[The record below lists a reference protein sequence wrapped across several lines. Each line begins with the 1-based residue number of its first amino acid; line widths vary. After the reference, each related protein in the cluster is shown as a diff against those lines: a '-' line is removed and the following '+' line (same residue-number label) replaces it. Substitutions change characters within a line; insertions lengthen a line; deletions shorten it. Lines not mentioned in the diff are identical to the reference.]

1 MAPATRSSSNAST
14 GAPDDASDG
23 RDPIAVIG
31 AGCRLPGGIHSPAGF
46 WRFIDEGRSAVQPL
60 PEDRWA
66 AYRGVGPATDRVLDR
81 TTRWA
86 GLVED
91 VAGFDAA
98 FFEISPR
105 EAEMMDPQQRMTL
118 EVAWES
124 LEHAG
129 IVPAR
134 LAGSRTGVFV
144 GVWSDDYGRRVLED
158 LPSISAWSGV
168 GTAIGTLAA
177 RVSHALDLRGPSVA
191 LDTACSSSL
200 MAVHLACQSLRA
212 GETALAL
219 AGGVNLILS
228 PALTVNFDEAGA
240 MARDGKCK
248 AFDASADGYVRS
260 DGCGMVVLKRLADAR
275 RDGDRVLALIRGSA
289 ANQDGRS
296 PGIMQP
302 NPDAQREMIRLACA
316 DAAVPPATVD
326 YVEAHGT
333 GTRIGDPLEA
343 RGIGLVLRDG
353 RPADRP
359 CLLGS
364 VKTNLGH
371 TESAAGV
378 TGLIKAV
385 LCLANRRIPASLNFS
400 APNPDIDFEDLG
412 LRVAAEASPWPRHGH
427 PRRAGVSSFGFG
439 GQNVHVVLE
448 EAPEDQALDGLAAEP
463 QPADGEAA
471 QGARPGV
478 YVLSGRS
485 PQARSDGAS
494 RLADW
499 LERDG
504 ATVALCDVGSTL
516 AHRRSHFEHRLA
528 VIAGGRGELVAALRG
543 FARGE
548 ESETVSGSTPAE
560 PGEVVW
566 VFPGQGSQWSGM
578 GRELLSAEPAFA
590 AAIAELEPLF
600 LAEAGFSLREALL
613 SGEVT
618 EGIDRIQPVL
628 FAMQVALA
636 RVWES
641 HGVRPA
647 AVLGHSMGEVA
658 AAVVAGVLAP
668 ADGVAVICRRSRLM
682 RTVAGNGLM
691 AVVELPQDE
700 VRRQLAD
707 VPEVSV
713 AVHASPRST
722 VISGAAERVAALVER
737 WRGEELLARLI
748 KVDVASHSSQVDP
761 LLPELGRQLRAL
773 SPGAPRVAFY
783 STVLDD
789 PRIAPSFDAGY
800 WVDNLRRPVRFA
812 DAVAAAAAD
821 GLRVFVEISPHPALT
836 YAVGDNL
843 DAAAAEDAV
852 VLSTLRRDEP
862 EAAAFL
868 RQLTRAYCH
877 GVQIDLDGL
886 HPGGALADV
895 PATAW
900 QHERYWVEGSG
911 DRARGVRGHDPQSG
925 TLLGSRLSTRPG
937 APLDLWQTRLS
948 EPGEAESAGGALLVN
963 TLLAAARPRSD
974 GADLRD
980 VELGAAPST
989 GAPLDIQ
996 VLAEGGRLRV
1006 LARGDSADGRW
1017 FTWASAIAENGDET
1031 TGDGAAEGALLLTED
1046 ISAPAQAQGSD
1057 AVLAAL
1063 LAAALDLPVR
1073 LLGRGPEARP
1083 VHIARVQVGADV
1095 PRQAVAHVRLHAADS
1110 RANAADTVHID
1121 VLDHAGSTVLHLSS
1135 VHYESVAEAAPVA
1148 VERIAHSVGW
1158 RPLGEAE
1165 APGRKPR
1172 TVTLVGPPTQL
1183 ASQLAAMLEAA
1194 GTGCARVDGPDA
1206 LAGAQG
1212 GSGAGT
1218 TVVVLPPEPRDGTTA
1233 AASAAACKLL
1243 ADTVR
1248 TLADRPSS
1256 HPPSLWCLTEG
1267 VRQSIGLEALAQA
1280 PLWGLARV
1288 TAGEHPELWGGLVD
1302 LDAEQPAPLRAEAAA
1317 RLLTGDFGDLRADED
1332 VLAFDGSRLLVRRL
1346 KPIEPPVGGRSGSA
1360 PTPRAD
1366 ASYLVTGGLGALGLL
1381 TARRL
1386 ADWGA
1391 RRLVLAGRRPLI
1403 PRCAWATA
1411 SDPLDVRAIAGIR
1424 ALEAAGVTV
1433 RTVALDIADFA
1444 QAQACLDPDSLGLP
1458 PIRGVVHA
1466 AGVIRTQPVT
1476 ALDPQVSAAVLRPKV
1491 QGALTLH
1498 ALFPPGSVD
1507 LFTLFSSVGAFADI
1521 PGGADYAAA
1530 NAFLDALALH
1540 RRAQGCAAMS
1550 IAWGAWSGHGMAA
1563 AGGAVLDREL
1573 SARGFE
1579 SVRADDA
1586 FAAWEYAAQQG
1597 AAHVAVTALASG
1609 PRRPARLPA
1618 ILQDLDLDASPT
1630 ADGARAPAA
1639 AVSDGAAP
1647 DWAAMSPAERRARL
1661 LRELRTIA
1669 ASEMKLSAAAMDPRR
1684 PLKQYGLESIMA
1696 LGIRRRLEALT
1707 ALRLPASLVWNR
1719 PSLNALAD
1727 DLSERLASAFGDD
1740 ASEHSDQES
1749 DPESDTER
1757 HADTDTETQ
1766 APVGVSALD
1775 GLLEEFEDELAADH
1789 A

>member
-1 MAPATRSSSNAST
+1 MAPATRSSSSAST
-14 GAPDDASDG
+14 VAADDARDG

-46 WRFIDEGRSAVQPL
+46 WRFIDEGRSAVRPIPQ
-60 PEDRWA
+60 DRWA

-98 FFEISPR
+98 FFEIAPR

-134 LAGSRTGVFV
+134 LAGTRTGVFV

-212 GETALAL
+212 GESALAL

-228 PALTVNFDEAGA
+228 PALTVNFDAAGA
-240 MARDGKCK
+240 MAKDGKCK

-333 GTRIGDPLEA
+333 GTRVGDPLEA
-343 RGIGLVLRDG
+343 LGIGLVLRDG

-378 TGLIKAV
+378 AGLIKVV
-385 LCLANRRIPASLNFS
+385 LCLAHRRIPASLNFA
-400 APNPDIDFEDLG
+400 APNPDIDFEGLG
-412 LRVAAEASPWPRHGH
+412 LRVAAEASPWPRQGH

-448 EAPEDQALDGLAAEP
+448 EAAEDRSLGGQAGES
-463 QPADGEAA
+463 QPADGEA
-471 QGARPGV
+471 QRARPGV
-478 YVLSGRS
+478 YLLSGRS

-499 LERDG
+499 LEQDG
-504 ATVALCDVGSTL
+504 AAVELCDVGYTL
-516 AHRRSHFEHRLA
+516 AQRRSHFEHRLA
-528 VIAGGRGELVAALRG
+528 VTAGGRGELVAALRG

-548 ESETVSGSTPAE
+548 ESDAVSGSTPAE
-560 PGEVVW
+560 PGGVVW

-578 GRELLSAEPAFA
+578 GRELLGAEPAFA

-618 EGIDRIQPVL
+618 EGIDRVQPVL
-628 FAMQVALA
+628 FAMQIALA
-636 RVWES
+636 KVWES

-722 VISGAAERVAALVER
+722 VISGAADRVAALVER
-737 WRGEELLARLI
+737 WRGEDLLARLV

-761 LLPELGRQLRAL
+761 LLPELGRQLQAL
-773 SPGAPRVAFY
+773 SPGEPRVAFY

-789 PRIAPSFDAGY
+789 PRAAASFDAGY

-868 RQLTRAYCH
+868 GQLARAYCH

-886 HPGGALADV
+886 YPGGALADV

-911 DRARGVRGHDPQSG
+911 DRARGVRGHDPESG

-937 APLDLWQTRLS
+937 AALDLWQTRLS
-948 EPGEAESAGGALLVN
+948 EPCEAESADGATLVN
-963 TLLAAARPRSD
+963 TLLAAARSRSA
-974 GADLRD
+974 GAHLRD
-980 VELGAAPST
+980 VELGAAPPAAAS
-989 GAPLDIQ
+989 LDVH
-996 VLAEGGRLRV
+996 VLAEGDRLRV
-1006 LARGDSADGRW
+1006 LARDDSADGRW
-1017 FTWASAIAENGDET
+1017 STWASAIAENGDET
-1031 TGDGAAEGALLLTED
+1031 TGDGAAEGAPLVTEE
-1046 ISAPAQAQGSD
+1046 ISAPTQAQGSD

-1063 LAAALDLPVR
+1063 LAKALDLPVR
-1073 LLGRGPEARP
+1073 LLGCGPDARP
-1083 VHIARVQVGADV
+1083 VHIARVLVGADV
-1095 PRQAVAHVRLHAADS
+1095 PRQGVAHVRLRAADGT
-1110 RANAADTVHID
+1110 ANAAEGTANTADTADID
-1121 VLDHAGSTVLHLSS
+1121 VLDHAGSLVLRLSA
-1135 VHYESVAEAAPVA
+1135 VHYERVAEAAPA
-1148 VERIAHSVGW
+1148 TVERIAYTVGW
-1158 RPLGEAE
+1158 RPLGEAA
-1165 APGRKPR
+1165 APGRRPR
-1172 TVTLVGPPTQL
+1172 AVTLVGPPTRL
-1183 ASQLAAMLEAA
+1183 ASQLAAMLDAA
-1194 GTGCARVDGPDA
+1194 GTSCSRVDGPDA

-1212 GSGAGT
+1212 APGAGT
-1218 TVVVLPPEPRDGTTA
+1218 TTVVLPPEPGDATA
-1233 AASAAACKLL
+1233 AASAAACRLL

-1248 TLADRPSS
+1248 ALAARPSS
-1256 HPPSLWCLTEG
+1256 HPQSLWCLTEG
-1267 VRQSIGLEALAQA
+1267 VRRGLSLEALAQA

-1288 TAGEHPELWGGLVD
+1288 TAGEHPELWGGLAD

-1332 VLAFDGSRLLVRRL
+1332 VLAFDGSQLLVRRL
-1346 KPIEPPVGGRSGSA
+1346 NPIEPQSGGRAGSA
-1360 PTPRAD
+1360 PRPRPD

-1403 PRCAWATA
+1403 PRRAWATA
-1411 SDPLDVRAIAGIR
+1411 SDPLDVRAIAAIR
-1424 ALEAAGVTV
+1424 ALESAGVTV
-1433 RTVALDIADFA
+1433 RTVALDVADLA
-1444 QAQACLDPDSLGLP
+1444 QAQACLDPDGLGLP

-1466 AGVIRTQPVT
+1466 AGVIRTQPVI
-1476 ALDPQVSAAVLRPKV
+1476 ALDPQLSAAVLRPKV

-1530 NAFLDALALH
+1530 NAFLDALAQH

-1573 SARGFE
+1573 TARGFE

-1586 FAAWEYAAQQG
+1586 FAAWEYAAERG
-1597 AAHVAVTALASG
+1597 AVHVAVTALAAG
-1609 PRRPARLPA
+1609 PRRPAQLPA
-1618 ILQDLDLDASPT
+1618 ILQDLDLDRCPT

-1639 AVSDGAAP
+1639 AAGDGAAP
-1647 DWAAMSPAERRARL
+1647 DWAVMSPAERRARL
-1661 LRELRTIA
+1661 LRELRAIA

-1727 DLSERLASAFGDD
+1727 DLSERLATAFGDD
-1740 ASEHSDQES
+1740 ASGRS
-1749 DPESDTER
+1749 DPEEGTER
-1757 HADTDTETQ
+1757 SADTETQ
-1766 APVGVSALD
+1766 ASGGLSALD